1 MKKSYLESQI
11 GGSHY
16 LNFKIQLI
24 EFFVKNDIRKPEG
37 DIIQY
42 ILRPKGQRK
51 EDLQKAKH
59 ILEMM
64 IELENE

>member
-42 ILRPKGQRK
+42 ILRPKG
-51 EDLQKAKH
+51 DLQKAKH

>member
-1 MKKSYLESQI
+1 MKKSYLENQV
-11 GGSHY
+11 GGNHY
-16 LNFKIQLI
+16 LSFKIQLI

-42 ILRPKGQRK
+42 ILRPKGKRK